1 MSDTPRTD
9 QLNNGLLSA
18 CQESAIYNFM
28 LNHARTLERELNAAK
43 AENADNLA
51 LIKRMHRAITARMS
65 ADNPTDAERFEL
77 MQVWKTARET
87 IDKANS

>member
-43 AENADNLA
+43 AEIEAMKKALQSIYLDDIFDATMREIAKEALA
-51 LIKRMHRAITARMS
+51 KLK
-65 ADNPTDAERFEL
+65 
-77 MQVWKTARET
+77 
-87 IDKANS
+87 